1 MIIKVNEDNYDINIL
16 YNKYFN
22 VDLNFSDP
30 FKKVYVY
37 IINNKVIGF
46 IDYSL
51 IYDRIELNY
60 ILVIDEYRLSK
71 IASKL
76 IEKMLEESVDSIS
89 LEVCI
94 NNDAAIKLYK
104 KYGFNIVSIRKNYYD
119 GLDAYLMH
127 RKS

>member
-1 MIIKVNEDNYDINIL
+1 MIIWVNEDSSDINAL

-22 VDLNFSDP
+22 VDFNFNDP
-30 FKKVYVY
+30 FRKVYIY
-37 IINNKVIGF
+37 MIDNKVAGF

-60 ILVIDEYRLSK
+60 ILVIEECRHSK

-76 IEKMLEESVDSIS
+76 IEKMLEEGVDSFS

-94 NNDAAIKLYK
+94 NNDAAINLYK
-104 KYGFNIVSIRKNYYD
+104 KYGFNIVSIRKNYYND
-119 GLDAYLMH
+119 LDAYLMH